1 MSRMAAGRSG
11 WLSALILSA
20 GSGLLAGLALP
31 PLGWPPLLW
40 LALAALWAL
49 ASRPWAGLVWGGCA
63 VAISHRWLLALH
75 PLDWIGVPLP
85 LSLPLCLV
93 LLALIS
99 ALGGALVRLWLL
111 LARRL
116 GPQRPLS
123 ALLLALLWGVGEIL
137 LGRSPLF
144 WIGLGGA
151 ALPADR
157 ALAAWASWG
166 GSGLVAALQLAL
178 GWLLWR
184 LLLGPSRRR
193 QLSLLLAGLLVSHGI
208 GALLLAGLPSPRP
221 GDAAGAIERVLVLQ
235 PAIPTRDKFSAVQRQ
250 SLQRQL
256 ARALEQG
263 RRQGA
268 DLLVLPE
275 GALGLEPR
283 LDEPT
288 PIELISGGF
297 RWHAGP
303 RQLEQRSAL
312 LRFAAGEQVPGSWLD
327 KHRLVPLGEWVPL
340 AALVRWSGLS
350 AVGGIEPGAPSRLM
364 PRQGGGLAAAICYEL
379 ANGSALAH
387 AVHDGAQWVLASANL
402 DPYPP
407 ALQRQFAALAQL
419 RAIETGRWLVSAA
432 NTGPS
437 LLISPRGRVVA
448 GLPPSRASTGLF
460 PVPRLQQLTL
470 YDRFG
475 DAPLLV
481 LTLLVALLRWPWAP
495 ASAKTQQLPQPHASD

>member
-11 WLSALILSA
+11 WLSGLILSA
-20 GSGLLAGLALP
+20 GTGLLAGLALP

-40 LALAALWAL
+40 LALAGLWTL
-49 ASRPWAGLVWGGCA
+49 ASRPWAGLVWGSCA

-85 LSLPLCLV
+85 LSLPLCV
-93 LLALIS
+93 LLLGLIS
-99 ALGGALVRLWLL
+99 ALGGALVLLWLA

-123 ALLLALLWGVGEIL
+123 ALLLALLWGSVETL
-137 LGRSPLF
+137 LSRSPLF

-151 ALPADR
+151 ALPSDR
-157 ALAAWASWG
+157 ALAAWSSVG
-166 GSGLVAALQLAL
+166 GSGLVAALQLVL

-193 QLSLLLAGLLVSHGI
+193 QLALLLVALVLSHGLGAGLLS
-208 GALLLAGLPSPRP
+208 ALPPERRT
-221 GDAAGAIERVLVLQ
+221 DAAGVNERVLVLQ
-235 PAIPTRDKFSAVQRQ
+235 PAIPTREKFS
-250 SLQRQL
+250 SLQRRSLQHQL
-256 ARALEQG
+256 ALALEQG

-268 DLLVLPE
+268 TLLVLPE
-275 GALGLEPR
+275 GALGLETR
-283 LDEPT
+283 LDEPA

-297 RWHAGP
+297 RWHEGP
-303 RQLEQRSAL
+303 QQLEQRSAL
-312 LRFAAGEQVPGSWLD
+312 LRFAVGEQTPGSWLD

-340 AALVRWSGLS
+340 AGLVRWSGLS
-350 AVGGIEPGAPSRLM
+350 AVGGIEPGPPSRLL
-364 PRQGGGLAAAICYEL
+364 PRPGGGLAAAICYEL
-379 ANGSALAH
+379 ANGSALAR
-387 AVHDGAQWVLASANL
+387 AVHAGAQWLLASANL

-419 RAIETGRWLVSAA
+419 RALETGRWLVSAA

-437 LLISPRGRVVA
+437 LLISPRGRIVA

-460 PVPRLQQLTL
+460 PVPRLHQLTL
-470 YDRFG
+470 YDRLG
-475 DAPLLV
+475 DAPLLL
-481 LTLLVALLRWPWAP
+481 LTLLVTLLRWPRVR
-495 ASAKTQQLPQPHASD
+495 ASAKTQQLPEPHASD